1 MRCESGRSQ
10 PIIYRFYML
19 GGEILFV
26 HSEFIVS
33 FVGAIPRQRPRLLR
47 TTKRR
52 SCTHRPPKLGLQAH
66 STIQHQARLSRAR
79 RWVN

>member
-1 MRCESGRSQ
+1 MEELVRCESGRSQ

-33 FVGAIPRQRPRLLR
+33 FVGAIPRQRPRLSS
-47 TTKRR
+47 KRR
-52 SCTHRPPKLGLQAH
+52 SCTHRQPKLGLQAH
-66 STIQHQARLSRAR
+66 RTTPD
-79 RWVN
+79 